1 MTRTEERLADALR
14 AKAATVRTERR
25 RPLPEPRRPLPEPR
39 HRAWNWLAP
48 LAAAAAVVLI
58 AVTATLVTRAQTTP
72 AARTAP
78 ATSQASAPA
87 SATPKY
93 YAEFWIRNQVMIRS
107 TATGKVVR
115 WVPEPAGVLGMDLA
129 AGPDGRTFYMG
140 TASPQSVNAIYS
152 FRLTQSGAVTPMRK
166 INGGAIGPAGDMVSG
181 LAVSPDG
188 TELAVAVAGARYD
201 RAGTL
206 VVIDLRTGA
215 HHVWQGGL
223 PLWENH
229 TYTGVNIQDLSWSG
243 DQTLDFVTSWCP
255 NAAWA
260 YCGPGTAQVRTLS
273 VASGGGSLTASTV
286 VLGSLARFPEITGM
300 VAGQQGHLTIM
311 QVSGAVQPPG
321 SQAPGSQAPGSLAVG
336 SEATVTVEQIS
347 AADGSVLSVLYR
359 RRFAVEPDLYAWLTA
374 DPSGQHVLLWIDDS
388 LHGWLGQGVLRPL
401 QAGALP
407 GAVW

>member
-14 AKAATVRTERR
+14 AKAATVRAERHGRLPEAALSGSR
-25 RPLPEPRRPLPEPR
+25 RPRAR

-48 LAAAAAVVLI
+48 LAAAAAVVLT
-58 AVTATLVTRAQTTP
+58 AATATLITRAYTTP
-72 AARTAP
+72 PRHTTP
-78 ATSQASAPA
+78 STSQAPARA

-115 WVPEPAGVLGMDLA
+115 WAPEPAGVAGMDLA

-166 INGGAIGPAGDMVSG
+166 INGAVIGPAGDMVSG
-181 LAVSPDG
+181 LAVSADG
-188 TELAVAVAGARYD
+188 TEIAVAVAGARYG

-229 TYTGVNIQDLSWSG
+229 TYTGVNIQDLSWTG
-243 DQTLDFVTSWCP
+243 NRTLDFVTSWCP
-255 NAAWA
+255 NDVWA
-260 YCGPGTAQVRTLS
+260 YCGPGTAQVRTLNI
-273 VASGGGSLTASTV
+273 ASGGGSLAASTV
-286 VLGSLARFPEITGM
+286 VLGNLARFPEITG
-300 VAGQQGHLTIM
+300 VAADQQGHLMIM
-311 QVSGAVQPPG
+311 QVSGWTQP
-321 SQAPGSQAPGSLAVG
+321 SGSLASG
-336 SEATVTVEQIS
+336 SLATGSLATVTVEQVS

-359 RRFAVEPDLYAWLTA
+359 RRVAVDPDLYAWLTA
-374 DPSGQHVLLWIDDS
+374 DPSGQHQLLWIDDS
-388 LHGWLGQGVLRPL
+388 LHGWLDHGVLRPL
-401 QAGALP
+401 QAGSLP